1 MLTVYS
7 KTHCPYCVH
16 AVRYLTE
23 HKIEFQEIKIDQDD
37 RARQFITDRGH
48 RTVPQI
54 YHGDDLLVEGGW
66 EGLSKL
72 SPNDIHDRISIRNN
86 TLGTL

>member
-7 KTHCPYCVH
+7 KTHCPYCVN
-16 AVRYLTE
+16 AVRYLSE
-23 HKIEFQEIKIDQDD
+23 HNIEFQEIKIDQDD

-72 SPNDIHDRISIRNN
+72 APNDIRDRISIRNN